1 MLSRNMTSLYNVGDK
16 TTVSRPPSD
25 ALLVLDSEDRSSSS
39 SSAGGAGILTPQTQ
53 PYNNFRL
60 QRPQN
65 LLQGGFTRIQ
75 LTEVNFPYAVPNIVD
90 GITSFFYVEVPSLGP
105 GPIYPFA
112 KISVFDAGTG
122 DSFASGVE
130 LAEYLTQ
137 NLNDDAVVGTTAAN
151 IVWEVDYRSYA
162 GTKNG
167 NGFIIRAVEV
177 GDPDAGVPFSLYPIK
192 PATVGSIPIPQK
204 SLLQLMGFDPL
215 SNWDY
220 VTSPASQKVSWYA
233 PLTYTQYIDIVS
245 DKLTYYQSVK
255 DGSTKSSS
263 SSNIICRLYVSDETS
278 TFPVI
283 GQLWNTATE
292 SAVTYNVW
300 TPPGSSPFLIH
311 RQYTDP
317 KTFAWEKNTAI
328 DWIDIKLL
336 DDGGNLL
343 YTPVEGLPNFQI
355 TFKASED

>member
-1 MLSRNMTSLYNVGDK
+1 MTSLYNVGDK
-16 TTVSRPPSD
+16 TQVSRPPSD

-39 SSAGGAGILTPQTQ
+39 STAGGAGIFVPQTQ

-75 LTEVNFPYAVPNIVD
+75 LNEVNFPYAVPNIVG
-90 GITSFFYVEVPSLGP
+90 GITDFFYVQVPSLAT
-105 GPIYPFA
+105 FA
-112 KISVFDAGTG
+112 KIYVFGPTGGDAFISG
-122 DSFASGVE
+122 DALASA
-130 LAEYLTQ
+130 LQT
-137 NLNDDAVVGTTAAN
+137 NLNASTVGTSASVT
-151 IVWEVDYRSYA
+151 WEVLFRYSGPLA
-162 GTKNG
+162 LTLT
-167 NGFIIRAVEV
+167 NGFIIRATQT
-177 GDPDAGVPFSLYPIK
+177 GDPTITKSFRLYPIQ
-192 PATVGSIPIPQK
+192 PPDVGTVPIPQK

-215 SNWDY
+215 SNWNY
-220 VTSPASQKVSWYA
+220 VTSATATKQSWYA

-245 DKLTYYQSVK
+245 DKLTYYQNVK

-278 TFPVI
+278 TFPVT
-283 GQLWNTATE
+283 GQFWDGTE
-292 SAVTYNVW
+292 AVTYNVW

-317 KTFAWEKNTAI
+317 KTFAWEQNTSI
-328 DWIDIKLL
+328 DFIDIKLY

>member
-1 MLSRNMTSLYNVGDK
+1 MSSLYNVGDR
-16 TTVSRPPSD
+16 TEVSRPPSD

-39 SSAGGAGILTPQTQ
+39 SSAGGAGILIPQTQ

-65 LLQGGFTRIQ
+65 MLQGGFTRLQ
-75 LTEVNFPYAVPNIVD
+75 LTEINFPYAVPNIVAGVTD
-90 GITSFFYVEVPSLGP
+90 FFYVQVPSLTNA
-105 GPIYPFA
+105 YA
-112 KISVFDAGTG
+112 KISVFGPSVSQDGFVSG
-122 DSFASGVE
+122 DE
-130 LAEYLTQ
+130 LADAIKTGLNGDAIIGTAAGLTWEVTYRFPG
-137 NLNDDAVVGTTAAN
+137 VVGLNNT
-151 IVWEVDYRSYA
+151 
-162 GTKNG
+162 
-167 NGFIIRAVEV
+167 NGFYIRASLTAT
-177 GDPDAGVPFSLYPIK
+177 PTTGVLFKLSPIK
-192 PATVGSIPIPQK
+192 PTDVGTVPIPQK

-215 SNWDY
+215 SNWNY
-220 VTSPASQKVSWYA
+220 VTTASVYKLSWYA

-245 DKLTYYQSVK
+245 DKLTYYQNVK
-255 DGSTKSSS
+255 DGSTKSAS

-278 TFPVI
+278 TFPVT
-283 GQLWNTATE
+283 GQYWDTTNE
-292 SAVTYNVW
+292 EAVTYNVW

-317 KTFAWEKNTAI
+317 KKFAWDKNTAI

-336 DDGGNLL
+336 DDGGNTI

>member
-1 MLSRNMTSLYNVGDK
+1 MLSRNMTSLYNFGDK
-16 TTVSRPPSD
+16 TEVSRPPSD

-39 SSAGGAGILTPQTQ
+39 SSAGGAGILIPQSQ

-65 LLQGGFTRIQ
+65 LLQGGFTRLQ
-75 LTEVNFPYAVPNIVD
+75 LTEINFPYAVPNIVSNVTD
-90 GITSFFYVEVPSLGP
+90 FFYVQVPSLANA
-105 GPIYPFA
+105 FA
-112 KISVFDAGTG
+112 KIKVFGPTVTQDGFLTG
-122 DSFASGVE
+122 DE
-130 LAEYLTQ
+130 LADAIKDA
-137 NLNDDAVVGTTAAN
+137 LNNDPVVGTAGGLTWSVFYRFPN
-151 IVWEVDYRSYA
+151 I
-162 GTKNG
+162 TPLTNT
-167 NGFIIRAVEV
+167 NGFYIEAELT
-177 GDPDAGVPFSLYPIK
+177 AGPPGAVPFSLYPI
-192 PATVGSIPIPQK
+192 PPTSVGSVPVPQK

-220 VTSPASQKVSWYA
+220 VTSATGTKLSWYA

-245 DKLTYYQSVK
+245 DKLTYYQNVK
-255 DGSTKSSS
+255 DGSTKSAS

-283 GQLWNTATE
+283 GQYWNTTTE
-292 SAVTYNVW
+292 LAVTYNVW

-317 KTFAWEKNTAI
+317 KTFAWDKNTSI

-343 YTPVEGLPNFQI
+343 YTPVQGLPNFQI